1 MTAGR
6 FFFIAPMPRLAS
18 GGAWAAELRRIEDLG
33 FHAVG
38 VSEHYSHGWSMDAL
52 TAMSFALAE
61 TSRLHALPLV
71 LNNDLHHPAL
81 LAKAIATADVLSAGR
96 AGLGIGAGW
105 LQDDY
110 RALGVEY
117 QAAPVRI
124 ARLEEALRVIA
135 AFFAQDRVTF
145 SGEHYRVTELEALPR
160 PAHSPRPPVLV
171 GGGGRKM
178 LDLAARYADIV
189 GIHMRLRSSSFDET
203 SARELTRA
211 RIEEKVTLVAE
222 AAARAGRPRPELQFT
237 CYDVNIGGS
246 QVTPDRPD
254 FTDYISANP
263 GYFADSPASLRGDVG
278 KCVDDL
284 LRWNEELGISYW
296 NLGGDIG
303 ALAPIVA
310 RLSGE

>member
-1 MTAGR
+1 VTAGR

-38 VSEHYSHGWSMDAL
+38 VSEHYTHGWAMDAL

-71 LNNDLHHPAL
+71 LNNDLHHPAM

-96 AGLGIGAGW
+96 AGLGLGAGW

-110 RALGVEY
+110 QALGVEY

-124 ARLEEALRVIA
+124 ARLEEALQVIT
-135 AFFAQDRVTF
+135 AFFGQDQVTF
-145 SGEHYRVTELEALPR
+145 SGEHYRLAELESLPR
-160 PAHSPRPPVLV
+160 PARRPPLLV
-171 GGGGRKM
+171 GGGGPKM

-189 GIHMRLRSSSFDET
+189 GIHTRLRSSTFDEA

-211 RIEEKVTLVAE
+211 RIDEKAALVVD
-222 AAARAGRPRPELQFT
+222 AAATAGRPRPELQFT

-246 QVTPDRPD
+246 QVTPARPS
-254 FTDYISANP
+254 FTDYISAHP
-263 GYFADSPASLRGDVG
+263 GFFAGSPASLRGDAG
-278 KCVDDL
+278 KCADDL

-296 NLGGDIG
+296 NLGGDVG